1 MQLFY
6 APDIVP
12 PEYTLSEEE
21 SKHCIRV
28 LRMACGEELH
38 ITDGRG
44 NLYRCEIV
52 DDNPKRCRVRV
63 RDTNSE
69 FGKLPYRLT
78 MAVAPTKN
86 NDRFEWF
93 LEKATEI
100 GVAEIIP
107 LATEHS
113 ERRTLKPERENKV
126 ITAAV
131 KQSLKA
137 YHPRL
142 HEITPLRQVIKQPFD
157 GQKFI
162 AHCDAPRSAL
172 HPAQR
177 RRRTGSDRAG
187 RGLLAR
193 RDRPGRPGRF
203 PRNHARLAAPAHGN
217 GRRHGDRIGGCRQRI
232 RNRNGRQTTVFK
244 TGTMKQ
250 LWEIFWSFFKIG
262 LFTFGGGYAMIP
274 LIQRE
279 VIDHRKWIPASEF
292 LDLLT
297 LAQSVPGPIAIN
309 TAVFVG
315 YKRSG
320 LRGACASLLGAVL
333 PSFLIIL
340 AIALFFAG
348 IRQNPVVDAAFKG
361 MRPAVVA
368 LIIAPLVTLTRG
380 MHWSMIVL
388 AAALAGLIW
397 WLGLSPV
404 LILAAGAGAGIVW
417 ELSIAK
423 KSKQ

>member
-1 MQLFY
+1 
-6 APDIVP
+6 
-12 PEYTLSEEE
+12 
-21 SKHCIRV
+21 
-28 LRMACGEELH
+28 
-38 ITDGRG
+38 
-44 NLYRCEIV
+44 
-52 DDNPKRCRVRV
+52 
-63 RDTNSE
+63 
-69 FGKLPYRLT
+69 
-78 MAVAPTKN
+78 
-86 NDRFEWF
+86 
-93 LEKATEI
+93 
-100 GVAEIIP
+100 
-107 LATEHS
+107 
-113 ERRTLKPERENKV
+113 
-126 ITAAV
+126 
-131 KQSLKA
+131 
-137 YHPRL
+137 
-142 HEITPLRQVIKQPFD
+142 
-157 GQKFI
+157 
-162 AHCDAPRSAL
+162 
-172 HPAQR
+172 
-177 RRRTGSDRAG
+177 
-187 RGLLAR
+187 
-193 RDRPGRPGRF
+193 
-203 PRNHARLAAPAHGN
+203 
-217 GRRHGDRIGGCRQRI
+217 
-232 RNRNGRQTTVFK
+232 
-244 TGTMKQ
+244 MKQ

-309 TAVFVG
+309 T
-315 YKRSG
+315 
-320 LRGACASLLGAVL
+320 
-333 PSFLIIL
+333 

-404 LILAAGAGAGIVW
+404 LILAVGAGAGIAW